1 MEFYFILSS
10 ITVLFFILLGIK
22 ELFNKKQKEKFCV
35 VCASVTITWIALLV
49 LSFLNLFNDK
59 ILIGILMGHTSLGLF
74 YIFESKVREE
84 LKIFRLPVLLSF
96 ISSIY
101 FILEGFDQISF
112 FILACLWILFG
123 LVYLFRNSK
132 LKLLVNKLVECCRNW

>member
-84 LKIFRLPVLLSF
+84 LKIFRLPILLSF
-96 ISSIY
+96 ISAIY
-101 FILEGFDQISF
+101 FILEGFDQISS
-112 FILACLWILFG
+112 FILAGLWILFG

-132 LKLLVNKLVECCRNW
+132 SKSFVNKLIACCRNW